1 MEREMTRAEKNEQIA
16 QGLYQRIKDRPHPVQ
31 AARIAAM
38 KCCAHVHPSGTSKW
52 RYCNNDAVARDPETG
67 LVYCERH
74 IGQA

>member
-1 MEREMTRAEKNEQIA
+1 MSSTEKNEQIV
-16 QGLYQRIKDRPHPVQ
+16 QGLRQRIKERPHPVQ

-52 RYCNNDAVARDPETG
+52 RYCQNEAIAEDPETG

-74 IGQA
+74 IEQA